1 MVILSFCTEIVL
13 CKSPDCMF
21 GNSNLESVRLAGEW
35 IKYSGISKSSTKPE
49 SQGGRLQT
57 EKSSFQYLRWLP
69 TPSKIKRWASI
80 AKEVS
85 SLLCPVSCVLC
96 PLSCVTMCHPPQLW
110 LCLILSMSVQPCSN
124 AQGKKNSKPVS
135 ASNAPQDVHSESQ
148 SSSVPECALVRCYRS
163 STTTL
168 SDFDF

>member
-1 MVILSFCTEIVL
+1 MVILSFCIEIVL
-13 CKSPDCMF
+13 CKTPDCIF

-85 SLLCPVSCVLC
+85 SLLCPVSSFLCPVSCALCPVPCVLCPVSCVLC
-96 PLSCVTMCHPPQLW
+96 PLSSF
-110 LCLILSMSVQPCSN
+110 LCNNVSSATAVALPDPVNECPALLKCSGEKEFK
-124 AQGKKNSKPVS
+124 AGF
-135 ASNAPQDVHSESQ
+135 H
-148 SSSVPECALVRCYRS
+148 
-163 STTTL
+163 
-168 SDFDF
+168 F